1 MRSSLTAP
9 GRPTAST
16 PMAGKLAR
24 TPSGTAVLP
33 ERADELLDAA
43 VEASTPSVAA
53 APAVPPSRARAA
65 VARAV
70 ATLPSL
76 DVVRAPAQ
84 MFVALLATSVLAC
97 SQRSAHAFRHHGTW
111 AVITV
116 TSTSARARARA
127 WYVRACAGRV
137 RAVRGHR

>member
-1 MRSSLTAP
+1 
-9 GRPTAST
+9 
-16 PMAGKLAR
+16 MAGKLAR
-24 TPSGTAVLP
+24 TTSGTAVLP
-33 ERADELLDAA
+33 ERAYELLDAA

-116 TSTSARARARA
+116 TSASVCGVRGVCAR
-127 WYVRACAGRV
+127 VLGACALCVGAAKCLAATHARS
-137 RAVRGHR
+137 RA